1 MKSLKSAVAG
11 MALLTGLLMVPVL
24 LAHAQTA
31 PAAPA
36 PVVAKEVVNINT
48 ATAVQLELLKGIGPK
63 LAKKIVAHRAQMGG
77 YKTVDDLKMVKGIS
91 DKLLAEIK
99 DKVVLEGET
108 TMKAVEKAAP
118 KKKAVRK
125 EAPKTE
131 APKK

>member
-48 ATAVQLELLKGIGPK
+48 ATAEQLELLKGIGPK
-63 LAKKIVAHRAQMGG
+63 LAKEIVGHRAQMGG
-77 YKTVDDLKMVKGIS
+77 FKAVDDLKMVKGIS
-91 DKLLAEIK
+91 DKLIAKIK

-118 KKKAVRK
+118 KKKAAKK